1 MGELCRTK
9 RNRRDCPELLT
20 RALRSV
26 SRDDAGQEI
35 VEAAFV
41 LPILF
46 LIMLAI
52 FWFARA
58 FNISSTLDR
67 AAREGIKA
75 ASRASC
81 ATCGNAFQTDAQVVA
96 QITAV
101 LNADHLQIE
110 SVQTYLPAFAC
121 TATPTPSCT
130 TTPEHVQICRG
141 VPLTCGDVA
150 CQTPTPTT
158 CGANPKLGVRV
169 SFAYQTP
176 TPLNIANLPPI
187 VIHASAQSGAEN

>member
-1 MGELCRTK
+1 MDEMRTTK
-9 RNRRDCPELLT
+9 CNRRNFPELLRT
-20 RALRSV
+20 ILRSV
-26 SRDDAGQEI
+26 LREDAGQEI

-58 FNISSTLDR
+58 FNISATLDR
-67 AAREGIKA
+67 AAREGVKA

-81 ATCGNAFQTDAQVVA
+81 AMCGNAFQADSQVVA

-101 LNADHLQIE
+101 LNADRLQIA
-110 SVQTYLPAFAC
+110 SVQTYSPAYAC
-121 TATPTPSCT
+121 TASPAPSCT
-130 TTPEHVQICRG
+130 TVQNVQICRG

-150 CQTPTPTT
+150 CQTPTPAG

-169 SFAYQTP
+169 TFAYQSP
-176 TPLNIANLPPI
+176 SPLNIANLPAI
-187 VIHASAQSGAEN
+187 VMHASAQSGAEK

>member
-1 MGELCRTK
+1 MDEMRATK
-9 RNRRDCPELLT
+9 CNWRNSLELLA
-20 RALRSV
+20 RALSSA
-26 SRDDAGQEI
+26 SRDDVGQEI

-52 FWFARA
+52 FWFGRA

-75 ASRASC
+75 ASRRSC
-81 ATCGNAFQTDAQVVA
+81 ATCGNAFQADSQVVA

-101 LNADHLQIE
+101 LNADRLQIG
-110 SVQTYLPAFAC
+110 SVQPYSPAFAC
-121 TATPTPSCT
+121 TATPAPSCT
-130 TTPEHVQICRG
+130 TTVQNVQICRG
-141 VPLTCGDVA
+141 VPLTCGSAA
-150 CQTPTPTT
+150 CQTPTPAA
-158 CGANPKLGVRV
+158 CGANPELGVRV

>member
-1 MGELCRTK
+1 MGETRKTK
-9 RNRRDCPELLT
+9 CNRRNCPELLT
-20 RALRSV
+20 MAFRSL

-58 FNISSTLDR
+58 FNISATLDR
-67 AAREGIKA
+67 AAREGLKA

-81 ATCGNAFQTDAQVVA
+81 ATCGNAFQTDALVMA

-101 LNADHLQIE
+101 LNADHLQIG
-110 SVQTYLPAFAC
+110 SVQPYTPAFAC
-121 TATPTPSCT
+121 TTTPAPSCT

-169 SFAYQTP
+169 SFAYQSP
-176 TPLNIANLPPI
+176 SPLNIANLPAI
-187 VIHASAQSGAEN
+187 VMHASAQTNAEN

>member
-1 MGELCRTK
+1 MDEIRISPCD
-9 RNRRDCPELLT
+9 RRSCLERLT
-20 RALRSV
+20 LVLRLA

-52 FWFARA
+52 FWFGRA

-81 ATCGNAFQTDAQVVA
+81 ATCGNAFQGDSQVVA

-101 LNADHLQIE
+101 LNADRLQIE
-110 SVQTYLPAFAC
+110 NVQLYKPAFAC
-121 TATPTPSCT
+121 TAVPEPSCT
-130 TTPEHVQICRG
+130 ITPEHIQICRG

-150 CQTPTPTT
+150 CQTPPAG

-169 SFAYQTP
+169 SFAYQSP
-176 TPLNIANLPPI
+176 TPLNIASLPAI
-187 VIHASAQSGAEN
+187 VMHASAQSGAEN

>member
-1 MGELCRTK
+1 MDETRKTK
-9 RNRRDCPELLT
+9 CNRRNCPERLT
-20 RALRSV
+20 MALRSA

-81 ATCGNAFQTDAQVVA
+81 ATCGNAFQADSQVVA

-101 LNADHLQIE
+101 LNADRLQIG
-110 SVQTYLPAFAC
+110 SVQAYSPVYAC
-121 TATPTPSCT
+121 TASPAPSCT
-130 TTPEHVQICRG
+130 TVQNVQICRG

-150 CQTPTPTT
+150 CQTPTPTA

-169 SFAYQTP
+169 SFAYQSP
-176 TPLNIANLPPI
+176 TPLNIANLPAI
-187 VIHASAQSGAEN
+187 VMHASAQSEAEN

>member
-1 MGELCRTK
+1 MNETRTTK
-9 RNRRDCPELLT
+9 CNRRTCPELL
-20 RALRSV
+20 RMGLRSA

-81 ATCGNAFQTDAQVVA
+81 ATCGNAFQPDSQVVA

-101 LNADHLQIE
+101 LNADRLQIG
-110 SVQTYLPAFAC
+110 SVQTYSPAYAC
-121 TATPTPSCT
+121 TASPAPSCT
-130 TTPEHVQICRG
+130 TVQNVQICRG

-150 CQTPTPTT
+150 CQTPTPAG
-158 CGANPKLGVRV
+158 CGANPKLGVRI
-169 SFAYQTP
+169 SFAYQSP
-176 TPLNIANLPPI
+176 SPLNIANLPPI
-187 VIHASAQSGAEN
+187 VMHASVQSEAEN

>member
-1 MGELCRTK
+1 MDEIRISPCD
-9 RNRRDCPELLT
+9 RRSCLERLT
-20 RALRSV
+20 LVLRLA

-67 AAREGIKA
+67 AAMEGIKA
-75 ASRASC
+75 ASRRSC
-81 ATCGNAFQTDAQVVA
+81 ATCGNAFQTDSQVVA

-101 LNADHLQIE
+101 LNADRLQIG
-110 SVQTYLPAFAC
+110 SVQTYSPAYAC
-121 TATPTPSCT
+121 TATPAPSCT
-130 TTPEHVQICRG
+130 TTVQNVRICRG

-150 CQTPTPTT
+150 CQTPTPAA
-158 CGANPKLGVRV
+158 CGANPKLGVRI

>member
-1 MGELCRTK
+1 MNEMRTSK
-9 RNRRDCPELLT
+9 CDRRNCPELLT
-20 RALRSV
+20 RALRSA

-52 FWFARA
+52 FWFGRA

-81 ATCGNAFQTDAQVVA
+81 ATCGNAFQGDSQVVA

-101 LNADHLQIE
+101 LNADRLQVG
-110 SVQTYLPAFAC
+110 SVQPYFPAYAC
-121 TATPTPSCT
+121 TVSPAPSCT
-130 TTPEHVQICRG
+130 TVQNVRICRG
-141 VPLTCGDVA
+141 VPLTCGSAA
-150 CQTPTPTT
+150 CQTPTPAP
-158 CGANPKLGVRV
+158 CGANPELGVRV

>member
-1 MGELCRTK
+1 MDETRKTK
-9 RNRRDCPELLT
+9 CNRRNCPERLT
-20 RALRSV
+20 MALRSA

-81 ATCGNAFQTDAQVVA
+81 ATCGNAFEADSQVVA

-101 LNADHLQIE
+101 LNADRLQIG
-110 SVQTYLPAFAC
+110 SVQTYSPAYAC
-121 TATPTPSCT
+121 TASPAPSCT
-130 TTPEHVQICRG
+130 TVQNVQICRG

-150 CQTPTPTT
+150 CQTPTPAG

-169 SFAYQTP
+169 S
-176 TPLNIANLPPI
+176 LLINPPPR
-187 VIHASAQSGAEN
+187 

>member
-1 MGELCRTK
+1 MDEMRTSK
-9 RNRRDCPELLT
+9 CNRRNLPERLT
-20 RALRSV
+20 MALRSV

-58 FNISSTLDR
+58 FNISATLDR
-67 AAREGIKA
+67 AAREGIKV

-81 ATCGNAFQTDAQVVA
+81 ATCGNAFQADSQVVA

-101 LNADHLQIE
+101 LNADRLQIG
-110 SVQTYLPAFAC
+110 SVQTYFPAYAC
-121 TATPTPSCT
+121 TASPAPSCT
-130 TTPEHVQICRG
+130 TLQNVQICRG
-141 VPLTCGDVA
+141 VPLACGDVV
-150 CQTPTPTT
+150 CQTPTPAG

-176 TPLNIANLPPI
+176 SPLNIANLPPI
-187 VIHASAQSGAEN
+187 VIHASAQSEAEN

>member
-1 MGELCRTK
+1 MNERRTTQCD
-9 RNRRDCPELLT
+9 RRSWLELL
-20 RALRSV
+20 RMALRLA

-81 ATCGNAFQTDAQVVA
+81 ATCGNAFQADSQVVA

-101 LNADHLQIE
+101 LNADRLQIG
-110 SVQTYLPAFAC
+110 SVQTYSPAYAC
-121 TATPTPSCT
+121 TASPAPSCT
-130 TTPEHVQICRG
+130 TVQNIRICRG

-150 CQTPTPTT
+150 CQTPTPAG

-169 SFAYQTP
+169 SFAYQSP
-176 TPLNIANLPPI
+176 T
-187 VIHASAQSGAEN
+187 